1 MTTDPAFEDPGLAG
15 YQAVEFLDI
24 PPMSESRSIF
34 SGPDRTAQSAA
45 RLDVHMR
52 STITRWTR
60 GYIASLVDWYHGAEE
75 DVRYVIENLSA
86 EEADA

>member
-24 PPMSESRSIF
+24 PPMRESRGIF
-34 SGPDRTAQSAA
+34 SDPERTAQSAA
-45 RLDVHMR
+45 RLDVHIR
-52 STITRWTR
+52 STITRWAR
-60 GYIASLVDWYHGAEE
+60 DYISSLVDWFQGADD
-75 DVRYVIENLSA
+75 DVRDVIENLSA